1 MVSTGECEQA
11 EWLEF
16 SRIICK
22 DYNVSSLD
30 EIDKKKF
37 EQCQFVDMFLHDWR
51 ATDEWMW
58 WRTEHDDEPQVSAA
72 VRPVSDPPEL
82 LLIFSLR
89 CNRCGWRRA
98 T

>member
-82 LLIFSLR
+82 LHIFSLR